1 MIIKSFTGES
11 AAAALKKVRAEMGGE
26 AVVLKTRQLPGSERE
41 RIEITA
47 CVDREPETAPTTNVV
62 TAPESR
68 LPDDVAQTATEAVDH
83 KPEPETERTET
94 VSAPDPAAM
103 TRSLEQRLVAMEEI
117 LGRVL
122 SLQSSVGKP
131 AGEHADAFHG
141 LHVQLKDAD
150 LPDDI
155 IRSVLTT
162 AMHASD
168 TPTELPLKTREVLI
182 EKLSAMIDTRVEFK
196 AGDRVVI
203 IGPPA
208 SGKSA
213 VMGKLAAHLVLNA
226 KRKVKLVS
234 LDNLKIAAF
243 EEIQSYGDLLGLDVS
258 DSESS
263 DSFSRKHVTLVD
275 TPAISPD
282 TAKLASLLEKIRSI
296 KPTHCLLTLSALTR
310 SSDIELL
317 LNQLR
322 EFMPTHIVM
331 TMMDLTRRYGSLT
344 TACDRS
350 GVKLAF
356 INNAPGGIGMIERP
370 KAETIVDSMLLTE
383 VSHE

>member
-11 AAAALKKVRAEMGGE
+11 AAVALKKVRSEMGGE

-47 CVDREPETAPTTNVV
+47 CVDREPETAPTANVM
-62 TAPESR
+62 TATKSR
-68 LPDDVAQTATEAVDH
+68 LPDDVVQTITEAVDH
-83 KPEPETERTET
+83 SRETEPAET
-94 VSAPDPAAM
+94 VSAHEPEVV
-103 TRSLEQRLVAMEEI
+103 TSSVEQRLTAIEEM

-122 SLQSSVGKP
+122 SIPSSAGKP
-131 AGEHADAFHG
+131 VGEHAQAFHG
-141 LHVQLKDAD
+141 LYAQLEDAD

-155 IRSVLTT
+155 IRSALTS

-168 TPTELPLKTREVLI
+168 TPAELPLKTREVLI

-234 LDNLKIAAF
+234 LDNLRIAAF
-243 EEIQSYGDLLGLDVS
+243 EEIQSYGDLLGVDVS

-263 DSFSRKHVTLVD
+263 DSFSRKHVTLID
-275 TPAISPD
+275 TPALSPD
-282 TAKLASLLEKIRSI
+282 AAKRAALLENIRSI

-317 LNQLR
+317 LNQLG
-322 EFMPTHIVM
+322 EFPLTHIVM
-331 TMMDLTRRYGSLT
+331 TMMDLTRRFGSLT
-344 TACDRS
+344 MACDRG

-356 INNAPGGIGMIERP
+356 INNAPGGIGMIKRP
-370 KAETIVDSMLLTE
+370 KAETIVDSILLTE